1 MCKCQVR
8 QISFD
13 ECNEWIIDKYKIRHE
28 TGRYFSIACIKHDDH
43 ETIMIDQP
51 EIGILG
57 FIVTEETNDRK
68 WLVQNKPEPGNQGYY
83 QLAPSVQATKSNY
96 ERVHGGKSTPYLE
109 LFINEKKLLIN
120 IQNSEQGDR
129 FINKFNRNAKRLVSK
144 SFYYDCSDK
153 RYQWMSS
160 VSLKQKL
167 QENYTVNTDAR
178 SVIST
183 GAWYMLTETPS
194 QIFLD
199 NNLPSELAKAFH
211 HSYRIIERKRL
222 QIAQSLLKRIHKEYC
237 KEYIMIP
244 LKEMMEYSL
253 ESNGIIGRHDQMA
266 VNYFDVYM
274 PERERSTWQ
283 QPLLIRKQIEVC
295 VLLFTISNGIAYFNV
310 AAYAELGFINR
321 VEFGPSIQTGKGP
334 FKIDSS
340 ELYNY
345 LDKVDVLLEVD
356 QSDEGS
362 RFYHNINKYIL
373 GQWKLDSELL
383 VSDRSKWLSLGEI
396 ELLSAKRGFLTN
408 ELRTLLSILLSY
420 S

>member
-1 MCKCQVR
+1 MCKNLVK

-13 ECNEWIIDKYKIRHE
+13 ECNEWIIDKDRIRHE
-28 TGRYFSIACIKHDDH
+28 TGRYFSIICIKHDDH

-83 QLAPSVQATKSNY
+83 QLAPTVQATKSNY

-109 LFINEKKLLIN
+109 LFINEKMLLIN
-120 IQNSEQGDR
+120 TENSEQGDR
-129 FINKFNRNAKRLVSK
+129 FINKFNRNAKQLVGK
-144 SFYYDCSDK
+144 SFYSDCSDK

-160 VSLKQKL
+160 ASLKQKL

-183 GAWYMLTETPS
+183 GAWYLLAETPS

-211 HSYRIIERKRL
+211 HSYHIMERKRL
-222 QIAQSLLKRIHKEYC
+222 QIAQSLLKRIYREYRKENLV
-237 KEYIMIP
+237 IP
-244 LKEMMEYSL
+244 LMEMSEYSL
-253 ESNGIIGRHDQMA
+253 ESNGIIGSYDQMA
-266 VNYFDVYM
+266 VNYFDVYL

-283 QPLLIRKQIEVC
+283 QPLLIRQQIEVC
-295 VLLFTISNGIAYFNV
+295 ILLFTISNGIAYFNV
-310 AAYAELGFINR
+310 AAYPEVGFTDR
-321 VEFGPSIQTGKGP
+321 VGFGPSIQTGKGP
-334 FKIDSS
+334 FKIDGF

-345 LDKVDVLLEVD
+345 LDKVEVLLEVD

-362 RFYHNINKYIL
+362 RFYQNINKYIL

-383 VSDRSKWLSLGEI
+383 VSNRSKWLSLGEI
-396 ELLSAKRGFLTN
+396 ELLSIKRGFLTN